1 MSQREEFISS
11 VLFSGKADR
20 AQIKFASESVLKD
33 INDEQLNGFALF
45 ALSMKT
51 KYDNSIQMLLNAVAE
66 YQKENYLKT
75 IRATKPFNNIQS
87 LRNFLNTYFKGKIV
101 GSGIRPF
108 LYTSIRLNDDLQLVN
123 ENTQKPLNA
132 SDESEFLENLLKE
145 QELIGIYRGDL
156 IAKRIKKRDEMVL
169 ENEITEMEKIETK
182 ANHKDKQEIEKE
194 WANWVMWAELKKALS
209 NTTPKSSKGLE

>member
-33 INDEQLNGFALF
+33 ISDEQLNGFALF

-66 YQKENYLKT
+66 YQKEQYLKT

-101 GSGIRPF
+101 GSGIKPF
-108 LYTSIRLNDDLQLVN
+108 IYTSIRLNDELQFIN
-123 ENTQKPLNA
+123 ENTQRVLNA
-132 SDESEFLENLLKE
+132 DDECEFLENLLKE
-145 QELIGIYRGDL
+145 QEFIGVYRGDL
-156 IAKRIKKRDEMVL
+156 IASRIKKRDEVVIID
-169 ENEITEMEKIETK
+169 EITELEKIDAK
-182 ANHKDKQEIEKE
+182 AYDKDKQEIDEA
-194 WANWVMWAELKKALS
+194 WARLSELGVKLS
-209 NTTPKSSKGLE
+209 IIRKNLA

>member
-1 MSQREEFISS
+1 MSQREEFIAS
-11 VLFSGKADR
+11 VLFNGKADKT
-20 AQIKFASESVLKD
+20 QVKFASESVLKD

-75 IRATKPFNNIQS
+75 IRATKPFQNIQS

-101 GSGIRPF
+101 GSGIAPF
-108 LYTSIRLNDDLQLVN
+108 LYTSIRLNDELQLVN

-132 SDESEFLENLLKE
+132 EDESEFLKNLLEE
-145 QELIGIYRGDL
+145 QDLIGVYRGDL
-156 IAKRIKKRDEMVL
+156 IAYRINQRDNAPISEELIELKKIAYGIYDKEAA
-169 ENEITEMEKIETK
+169 EK
-182 ANHKDKQEIEKE
+182 A
-194 WANWVMWAELKKALS
+194 WANLKVWAELKRALS
-209 NTTPKSSKGLE
+209 KTTR

>member
-11 VLFSGKADR
+11 VLFSGQADKT
-20 AQIKFASESVLKD
+20 QVKFASESVLKD
-33 INDEQLNGFALF
+33 ISDEQLNGFALF

-51 KYDNSIQMLLNAVAE
+51 KYDNSIQMLLNAAKE

-75 IRATKPFNNIQS
+75 IRATKPFQNIQS

-101 GSGIRPF
+101 GSGIKPF
-108 LYTSIRLNDDLQLVN
+108 IYTSIRLNDELQLVN

-156 IAKRIKKRDEMVL
+156 IASRIKKRDEVVL
-169 ENEITEMEKIETK
+169 ETEVTEMEKIEAK
-182 ANHKDKQEIEKE
+182 ANHKDKQEIDEA
-194 WANWVMWAELKKALS
+194 WARLS
-209 NTTPKSSKGLE
+209 EFGAKLSFTRRSIA

>member
-1 MSQREEFISS
+1 MSQREEFIAS
-11 VLFSGKADR
+11 VLFSGKADKT
-20 AQIKFASESVLKD
+20 QVKFASESVLKG
-33 INDEQLNGFALF
+33 ISDEQLNGFALF

-145 QELIGIYRGDL
+145 QDLIGVYRGDL
-156 IAKRIKKRDEMVL
+156 IAYRINQRDNAPISEELIELKKIACGAYAFDKEA
-169 ENEITEMEKIETK
+169 TEK
-182 ANHKDKQEIEKE
+182 A
-194 WANWVMWAELKKALS
+194 WANLKVWAELKRALS
-209 NTTPKSSKGLE
+209 KTTR

>member
-1 MSQREEFISS
+1 MSQREEFIAS
-11 VLFSGKADR
+11 VLFNGKADR

-51 KYDNSIQMLLNAVAE
+51 KYDNSIQMLLNAVSE

-75 IRATKPFNNIQS
+75 IRATKPFQNIQS

-101 GSGIRPF
+101 GSGIKPF
-108 LYTSIRLNDDLQLVN
+108 LYTNIRLNDDLQLVN

-132 SDESEFLENLLKE
+132 EDESEFLKNLLEE
-145 QELIGIYRGDL
+145 QDLIGVYRGDL
-156 IAKRIKKRDEMVL
+156 IAYRINQRDNAPISEELIELKKIAYGIYDKEAA
-169 ENEITEMEKIETK
+169 EK
-182 ANHKDKQEIEKE
+182 A
-194 WANWVMWAELKKALS
+194 WANLKVWAELKRALS
-209 NTTPKSSKGLE
+209 KTTR

>member
-33 INDEQLNGFALF
+33 ISDEQLNEFALF

-51 KYDNSIQMLLNAVAE
+51 KYDNSIQMLLNAVSE

-75 IRATKPFNNIQS
+75 IRATKPFQNIQS

-101 GSGIRPF
+101 GSGIKPF
-108 LYTSIRLNDDLQLVN
+108 IYTSIRLNDELQLIN
-123 ENTQKPLNA
+123 ENTQRVLNA
-132 SDESEFLENLLKE
+132 DDECEFLENLLKE
-145 QELIGIYRGDL
+145 QELIGVYRGDL
-156 IAKRIKKRDEMVL
+156 IASRIKKRDEMVL
-169 ENEITEMEKIETK
+169 EAEMTESEKIEAK
-182 ANHKDKQEIEKE
+182 FYHKDKQEIDEA
-194 WANWVMWAELKKALS
+194 WARLSKLTKMPLNKKAIA
-209 NTTPKSSKGLE
+209 

>member
-51 KYDNSIQMLLNAVAE
+51 KYDNSIQMLLNAAKE

-75 IRATKPFNNIQS
+75 IRATKPFQNIQS

-101 GSGIRPF
+101 GSGIKPF
-108 LYTSIRLNDDLQLVN
+108 IYTSIRLNDELQLVN

-145 QELIGIYRGDL
+145 QELIGVYRADL
-156 IAKRIKKRDEMVL
+156 IAYRINQRDNAPKSDELSELKKIDCGAYVV
-169 ENEITEMEKIETK
+169 NNKVVEKS
-182 ANHKDKQEIEKE
+182 
-194 WANWVMWAELKKALS
+194 WAELKVWAELKQALS
-209 NTTPKSSKGLE
+209 KTTR

>member
-51 KYDNSIQMLLNAVAE
+51 KYDNSIQMLLNAVSE

-75 IRATKPFNNIQS
+75 IRATKPFQNIQS

-101 GSGIRPF
+101 GSGIKPF
-108 LYTSIRLNDDLQLVN
+108 IYTSIRLNDELQLVN

-156 IAKRIKKRDEMVL
+156 IASRIKKRDEVVL
-169 ENEITEMEKIETK
+169 ETEVTEMEKIEAK
-182 ANHKDKQEIEKE
+182 AHHKDKQEIDEA
-194 WANWVMWAELKKALS
+194 WARLS
-209 NTTPKSSKGLE
+209 EFGAKLSFIRRSIA

>member
-33 INDEQLNGFALF
+33 ISDEQLNGFALF

-51 KYDNSIQMLLNAVAE
+51 KYDNSIQMLLNAVSE

-75 IRATKPFNNIQS
+75 IRATKPFQNIQS

-101 GSGIRPF
+101 GSGIKPF
-108 LYTSIRLNDDLQLVN
+108 LYTNIRLNDDLQLIN
-123 ENTQKPLNA
+123 ENTQRVLNA

-145 QELIGIYRGDL
+145 QDLIGVYRGDL
-156 IAKRIKKRDEMVL
+156 IANRIKKRDEMVL
-169 ENEITEMEKIETK
+169 ETEVTEMEKIEAK
-182 ANHKDKQEIEKE
+182 ANHKDKQEIDEA
-194 WANWVMWAELKKALS
+194 WARLSELGVKLS
-209 NTTPKSSKGLE
+209 IIRKNLA